1 MVVKI
6 IDETHHVQE
15 VEGIPGR
22 EDQRMNN
29 LFYLCGLI
37 EYVARK
43 TKNER
48 KTIVNALGRK
58 RLTHYF
64 ELADVY
70 HCENIDKIT
79 EEIIGDYH
87 IIEGKYDNIAL
98 VHEKIPSHWEIGRVM
113 QRLIVEVAQHSKI
126 DVIEALIMVYSSWIV
141 PKIDNYNSSMYYENT
156 NYQYASYEAGM
167 AL

>member
-1 MVVKI
+1 MKI
-6 IDETHHVQE
+6 IDDQNHIQETFGV
-15 VEGIPGR
+15 PGR
-22 EDQRMNN
+22 EDQKMNN

-79 EEIIGDYH
+79 EEIVENYH
-87 IIEGKYDNIAL
+87 ISIGTYDNISL
-98 VHEKIPSHWEIGRVM
+98 VREKVPSHWEIGRVM
-113 QRLIVEVAQHSKI
+113 QRLIVEVAEHTKT
-126 DVIEALIMVYSSWIV
+126 DVIEALIMVYNSWIV
-141 PKIDNYNSSMYYENT
+141 PKIDNYNSSMSYENT
-156 NYQYASYEAGM
+156 SYQYASYEAGM

>member
-1 MVVKI
+1 MKI
-6 IDETHHVQE
+6 IDDNNHIKEIAGT
-15 VEGIPGR
+15 PGR
-22 EDQRMNN
+22 EQQKMNN
-29 LFYLCGLI
+29 LFYICGLI

-48 KTIVNALGRK
+48 KVIVNALGRK

-64 ELADVY
+64 EFADVY

-79 EEIIGDYH
+79 EEIVEDYH
-87 IIEGKYDNIAL
+87 ISVGTYDNLSL
-98 VHEKIPSHWEIGRVM
+98 VHEKIPTHWEIGRVM
-113 QRLIVEVAQHSKI
+113 QRLIVEVAEHTKT
-126 DVIEALIMVYSSWIV
+126 DVIEALIMVYNSWIV

-156 NYQYASYEAGM
+156 SYQYASYEAGM

>member
-1 MVVKI
+1 MKI
-6 IDETHHVQE
+6 IDENNHIQE
-15 VEGIPGR
+15 VTGIIGR
-22 EDQRMNN
+22 EQQKMNN
-29 LFYLCGLI
+29 LFYLCSLI

-64 ELADVY
+64 GFADVY

-79 EEIIGDYH
+79 EEIIADYH
-87 IIEGKYDNIAL
+87 IAIGTYDNLSL
-98 VHEKIPSHWEIGRVM
+98 VHERIPTHWEIGRVM
-113 QRLIVEVAQHSKI
+113 QRLIAEVAEHTKT
-126 DVIEALIMVYSSWIV
+126 DVIEALIVVYNSWIV

-156 NYQYASYEAGM
+156 SYQYASYEAGM

>member
-1 MVVKI
+1 MKI
-6 IDETHHVQE
+6 IDDHNHIQE
-15 VEGIPGR
+15 ITGTPGR
-22 EDQRMNN
+22 EQQKMNN

-79 EEIIGDYH
+79 EEIVEDCHISIGT
-87 IIEGKYDNIAL
+87 YDNISL
-98 VHEKIPSHWEIGRVM
+98 VHEKVPSHWEIGRVM
-113 QRLIVEVAQHSKI
+113 QRLIVEVAVHTKS
-126 DVIEALIMVYSSWIV
+126 DVIEALIMVYNSWIV

-156 NYQYASYEAGM
+156 SYQYASYEAGR